1 MFLQV
6 KEVDTKLILTNRN
19 GSGCGSELTHGWGDF
34 ADAARCSLA
43 DAHKMILDKNGREI
57 NSKVFF

>member
-6 KEVDTKLILTNRN
+6 KEVDTKLILTNRH

>member
-6 KEVDTKLILTNRN
+6 KEIDTKLIHTNRHR
-19 GSGCGSELTHGWGDF
+19 SGCSTELAHGLSDF

-57 NSKVFF
+57 NSKVIF

>member
-6 KEVDTKLILTNRN
+6 KEADTKIILTNRN

-34 ADAARCSLA
+34 ADA
-43 DAHKMILDKNGREI
+43 
-57 NSKVFF
+57 V